1 MLKQEI
7 ENKRIKHIYPN
18 WAPTSLS
25 AHCCFHSAQPNS
37 HQPGLT
43 RWTHRSGKRV
53 VRALSDLSLD
63 CGARW
68 QPLIARTSGSS
79 LTTGTHWS
87 VRYHAHRPR
96 IGRRSAG
103 LCGWGHRVS
112 VAIVIFPRRSR
123 LRGARDTDANRGGCC
138 GARAQSPVSLSAE
151 LTPLFSLPLG
161 PRRWASPLPSP
172 LSSDGLNSRRA
183 ARESWATTASAET
196 ESCMEPSGAGTPTY
210 KMSTPDPWLSPIR
223 TPPPDITARGEK
235 SRPPQLTTDADNPW
249 N

>member
-53 VRALSDLSLD
+53 S
-63 CGARW
+63 
-68 QPLIARTSGSS
+68 I
-79 LTTGTHWS
+79 
-87 VRYHAHRPR
+87 
-96 IGRRSAG
+96 
-103 LCGWGHRVS
+103 
-112 VAIVIFPRRSR
+112 AIVIFPRRSR

-151 LTPLFSLPLG
+151 LTPLFSLPVG